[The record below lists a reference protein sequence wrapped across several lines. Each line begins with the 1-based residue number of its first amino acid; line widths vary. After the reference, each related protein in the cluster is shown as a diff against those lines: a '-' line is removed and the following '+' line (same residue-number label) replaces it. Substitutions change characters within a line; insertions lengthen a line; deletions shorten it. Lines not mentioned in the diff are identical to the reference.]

1 MIKPFLAEYRLGRG
15 ARQMLV
21 KGGKPDILIFA
32 AVIALLSIGLVM
44 VFSASSVMG
53 IADYGDPY
61 RYLQRQTV
69 LAAVGLAALFIL
81 MRIDYHI
88 FKVLALPGLIVSFAL
103 LVLVLFVGQ
112 GTSGATRW
120 IRLGGFNLQPS
131 EIAKFTM
138 INYAAVYISTKRD
151 RVRRFFTGLLPLLV
165 ILGVKFGLIMLEP
178 DFGTAAALA
187 FAALV
192 VIFAGGAHLGQLVLL
207 GALAAP
213 VVWQLVVKEEYR
225 FRRLTAFWNPWAD
238 PTGAGWNIIQSLLA
252 IGSGGLFG
260 LGLGRSRQKFSYL
273 PEHHTDFI
281 FAILCEELGF
291 VGGAMV
297 VLLFFV
303 LAWRGLKIALQA
315 PDMYGS
321 LLAIGITA
329 MIAFQAMINMG
340 VVTGSLPVTG
350 IPLPFISHGGSSLLT
365 SLAGIGVLLS
375 ISRQC
380 KS

>member
-1 MIKPFLAEYRLGRG
+1 
-15 ARQMLV
+15 
-21 KGGKPDILIFA
+21 
-32 AVIALLSIGLVM
+32 
-44 VFSASSVMG
+44 
-53 IADYGDPY
+53 
-61 RYLQRQTV
+61 
-69 LAAVGLAALFIL
+69 
-81 MRIDYHI
+81 
-88 FKVLALPGLIVSFAL
+88 
-103 LVLVLFVGQ
+103 
-112 GTSGATRW
+112 
-120 IRLGGFNLQPS
+120 
-131 EIAKFTM
+131 M
-138 INYAAVYISTKRD
+138 INYAGDHRAGEGSQRCSW
-151 RVRRFFTGLLPLLV
+151 
-165 ILGVKFGLIMLEP
+165 VKLIMLEP

-297 VLLFFV
+297 VLLV
-303 LAWRGLKIALQA
+303 LCVSMKRPKDCSASTGHVRFAAGHRHHRYDCLSGHDQYGRG
-315 PDMYGS
+315 
-321 LLAIGITA
+321 
-329 MIAFQAMINMG
+329 
-340 VVTGSLPVTG
+340 TGSLPVTG
-350 IPLPFISHGGSSLLT
+350 IRCR
-365 SLAGIGVLLS
+365 LS
-375 ISRQC
+375 ATVVRRS
-380 KS
+380 

>member
-1 MIKPFLAEYRLGRG
+1 M
-15 ARQMLV
+15 
-21 KGGKPDILIFA
+21 
-32 AVIALLSIGLVM
+32 
-44 VFSASSVMG
+44 
-53 IADYGDPY
+53 
-61 RYLQRQTV
+61 
-69 LAAVGLAALFIL
+69 
-81 MRIDYHI
+81 
-88 FKVLALPGLIVSFAL
+88 
-103 LVLVLFVGQ
+103 
-112 GTSGATRW
+112 
-120 IRLGGFNLQPS
+120 
-131 EIAKFTM
+131 
-138 INYAAVYISTKRD
+138 
-151 RVRRFFTGLLPLLV
+151 
-165 ILGVKFGLIMLEP
+165 
-178 DFGTAAALA
+178 
-187 FAALV
+187 
-192 VIFAGGAHLGQLVLL
+192 